1 MSRRRAAADDTLR
14 IRDWDAAEAGL
25 NVDDKDDHRQRDHAE
40 REHAEIADRPCLDIG
55 EDCADVLR
63 QSCDDTGEDDE
74 RDAVADTVRCDL
86 FSEPHEEHRPR
97 RQCDGDDED
106 VHGVRVENRGLEAD
120 RHADRLEERE
130 HHRQVARDL
139 RRFLMPLRA
148 FLRPLL
154 ERRYNDVEQLDDDG
168 CVDVGR
174 NAHCKDGKFAERTA
188 RKEIEE
194 AEQRSLREEL
204 LNRRGVNARHGDVRP
219 HAEHGKHDE
228 REDDLLPQL
237 GNLKDVAK
245 GTEHL
250 RPPLLCRLL
259 LRFSPRHSG

>member
-1 MSRRRAAADDTLR
+1 MPHRRTPADNALG
-14 IRDWDAAEAGL
+14 IRDRDAAETGL
-25 NVDDKDDHRQRDHAE
+25 NVNDEDDHRQCNHAKCKHAE
-40 REHAEIADRPCLDIG
+40 VADCACLDIG

-63 QSCDDTGEDDE
+63 QSRNDTREDDE
-74 RDAVADTVRCDL
+74 RDAVADTVRCNL
-86 FSEPHEEHRPR
+86 FPEPHEEHRPC
-97 RQCDGDDED
+97 RQCDGNDED

-168 CVDVGR
+168 CVNVGR

-204 LNRRGVNARHGDVRP
+204 LNRRGVNARHGDVRS
-219 HAEHGKHDE
+219 HAEHGEHDE